1 LAYIRAV
8 DGEETSPAVV
18 DSIAPDGYLPRV
30 VDDEMARA
38 LRAMPAVVVE
48 GPRACGKTWTG
59 RRFANSAVYLD
70 ERVSAALDAG
80 MDPASILDGR
90 PPLLLDEW
98 QLAPGVWNP
107 TRRACDARGLK
118 GQFIL
123 TGSADPPD
131 DIARHSGAGRIMRV
145 RMRPMSLYESG
156 ESDGLVSLSALLDSK
171 PCTAADSGL
180 TLSDV
185 MASACRGGWPQLRSH
200 DPETAGDA
208 ARAYLAEIG
217 RTDVS
222 RVDGVERDP
231 VRVGRLL
238 VSLARNVATEVRHT
252 VLAADTAAP
261 GEPPLERRTVAG
273 YLAALSRLFVVDE
286 VPAWRPHLASR
297 AQVRRSAKI
306 HLADP
311 SLTAAALSASVD
323 GLMRDLGF
331 AGRLFESM
339 VIRDLQVYAR
349 ANRCSLSHYRDSD
362 LEVDLIIEH
371 PGGKWVAAE
380 VKLGGKAAIDKAA
393 AALRRL
399 TGKLDRA
406 KTGDP
411 AKLVVITAG
420 GFAFERPD
428 GIAVVPITAL
438 GP

>member
-1 LAYIRAV
+1 MA
-8 DGEETSPAVV
+8 D
-18 DSIAPDGYLPRV
+18 DIAPAGYVPRV
-30 VDDEMARA
+30 ADDEMVRA
-38 LRAMPAVVVE
+38 LRTMPAVVVE

-70 ERVSAALDAG
+70 ERASIALDAG
-80 MDPASILDGR
+80 MDPASVLDGD
-90 PPLLLDEW
+90 PPRLLDEW
-98 QLAPGVWNP
+98 QLAPGIWNP
-107 TRRACDARGLK
+107 MRRACDARGLR

-131 DIARHSGAGRIMRV
+131 DITRHSGAGRIMRV

-156 ESDGLVSLSALLDSK
+156 ESDGSVSLGGLVDGWRCA
-171 PCTAADSGL
+171 AADSGL
-180 TLSDV
+180 ALDGV
-185 MASACRGGWPQLRSH
+185 LALACRGGWPQTR
-200 DPETAGDA
+200 DADGGTAADA
-208 ARAYLAEIG
+208 ARAYLHEIS
-217 RTDVS
+217 RTDAS

-252 VLAADTAAP
+252 VLAADTAEA
-261 GEPPLERRTVAG
+261 GEAPLERRTVAG
-273 YLAALSRLFVVDE
+273 YLAALSRLFVVEE

-297 AQVRRSAKI
+297 AQVRRSPKI

-311 SLTAAALSASVD
+311 SLTAAALGAGVD

-362 LEVDLIIEH
+362 LEVDLIVEH
-371 PGGKWVAAE
+371 PDGRWVAAE
-380 VKLGGKAAIDKAA
+380 VKLGGAAAIDKAA
-393 AALRRL
+393 RALRQL

-420 GFAFERPD
+420 GYAFERPD
-428 GIAVVPITAL
+428 GIAVVPITSL